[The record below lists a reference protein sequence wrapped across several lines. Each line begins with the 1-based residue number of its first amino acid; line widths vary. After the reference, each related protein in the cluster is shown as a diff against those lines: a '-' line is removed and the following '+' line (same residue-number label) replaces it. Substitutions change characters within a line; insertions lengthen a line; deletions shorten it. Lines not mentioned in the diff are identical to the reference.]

1 MLGTDR
7 QMQIDK
13 TNAQPCSEPAQDGTS
28 SPEEPAWAQ
37 RNEPM
42 ERGQLLHQIT
52 SFSHRQHQVGDRQ
65 QAQRNEPGRYC
76 SSDPLSPFQSSTPLQ
91 LRSRPQWRRRHFTA
105 WSLHPCHISTC
116 ESGRGAWFEKFSTT
130 SLWKTV
136 YREGRES
143 SLISL
148 QN

>member
-1 MLGTDR
+1 MVTYPGHSL
-7 QMQIDK
+7 
-13 TNAQPCSEPAQDGTS
+13 
-28 SPEEPAWAQ
+28 Q
-37 RNEPM
+37 R
-42 ERGQLLHQIT
+42 
-52 SFSHRQHQVGDRQ
+52 
-65 QAQRNEPGRYC
+65 
-76 SSDPLSPFQSSTPLQ
+76 
-91 LRSRPQWRRRHFTA
+91 
-105 WSLHPCHISTC
+105 CHISTC